1 MRKKFFHHEEKEF
14 LELIKNDQ
22 DYSKLRTYRLFKK
35 KLRLEEYL
43 LVTSNSYGRSIHTSL
58 RSGSNKLEI
67 DMGRRLNL
75 DKKERL
81 CKNCSTGSVEDEL
94 HFLIQCPN
102 YNNLRNELYN
112 KISKVSKNKWKLTN
126 LSNNDAFLILM
137 NGSQDEYQRKIFV
150 ILHSYLVKCYKIRL
164 KDKQ

>member
-1 MRKKFFHHEEKEF
+1 M
-14 LELIKNDQ
+14 IKNNK

-58 RSGSNKLEI
+58 RIGSNKLEI